1 MNIDIRK
8 GWLDDIDKVY
18 WLYKK
23 VSQIEGGIA
32 RFEDEVTREYVEGF
46 VKDALNDGVFI
57 VAEKDGDIVGE
68 IHGYKI
74 GLRVFDHVLSNITIV
89 VSPNFQREGIGKKI
103 FLKLIEEGK
112 KLEGISRMELI
123 ARESNQR
130 ALKFYESLGFEIEG
144 KMRQRIKNSKGKFE
158 ADIMMGIIF

>member
-1 MNIDIRK
+1 MNIRK
-8 GWLDDIDKVY
+8 GTIDDVEEVY
-18 WLYKK
+18 KLYKE

-46 VKDALNDGVFI
+46 IKSALNDGIFI
-57 VAEKDGDIVGE
+57 VAEKNGNIVGE

-74 GLRVFDHVLSNITIV
+74 GIRVFDHILSNITIV
-89 VSPNFQREGIGKKI
+89 VLPEFCGRGIGKKI

-112 KLEGISRMELI
+112 KIEGISRMELI
-123 ARESNQR
+123 VRESNEK
-130 ALKFYESLGFEIEG
+130 ALKFYESLGFETEG
-144 KMRQRIKNSKGKFE
+144 KMRKRIKSSKSEFE